1 MLYHCIKLVFHNIT
15 RNKFYSFLNIIGLTV
30 GLVSAVFIMM
40 YILDELSYDKYNVKY
55 DRVYRIESQL
65 NINGKVSRYAKVPGP
80 YATTLKEMT
89 PSIEKIA
96 RFHQLRSVVL
106 RANERMY
113 TETEIYFADQ
123 SVFDVFTFHR
133 IFGNLNRALTSPFTA
148 VLTRSTAERYF
159 GEANPV
165 GRHITT
171 TNNKKY
177 LITAVIEDLP
187 YNSHLNFDGLF
198 SLVTLKINNS
208 NNQPDSKQAWNY
220 WYMNCYSYIL
230 MKPGADINQ
239 LNAVSNRLYKQYME
253 NEGRKFNAHYNP
265 IFTPISDLHLNNS
278 FQEDQQ
284 TGNKSTLYVF
294 FGIALLILILASIN
308 YMNLATAR
316 SVSRT
321 REVGIRKMLGSIRIL
336 IIRQFI
342 IEALVFFFIA
352 TIFTLVAVELLL
364 PSFNFLV
371 DKEISFNPLQ
381 RPILILGIFLISL
394 LTGVVSGFYPANYL
408 SRFEPVS
415 ILRGN
420 FRQSNTGTSLRKGLV
435 TLQLV
440 ISILLTYGSICA
452 YNQYNFLN
460 NKYPGFDHDNV
471 VTTDLRDVSF
481 FKKYPVFRETL
492 LRKPGII
499 AVTTS
504 SGIPGKLHGLMVVKT
519 EQRDT
524 LKDYAIRYME
534 VNESFFRLYKL
545 TFSDGHI
552 PKDTAKYKNSVVI
565 NETAALKLGWPGKAI
580 GKRILMANNND
591 TTRYDTLN
599 IAAVVRDFN
608 YDSFQSAIEPL
619 MMFLS
624 LKRETFI
631 SVKSSETSSQNLIP
645 VINQTAR
652 DLGLKTSLN
661 CISLDDILKQQ
672 YSPEQKLSEL
682 LSIFAFLSVFIAAI
696 GLLGLS
702 SFTTEKMVKE
712 NGIRKVLGATPNQ
725 ISIRLI
731 AEVFRPVIIAY
742 CIAVPIAW
750 IATRIWLSGFAFHYD
765 AGPLLF
771 ISTAFITMIWTL
783 AAMSFHILRSS
794 FAKPFEAV
802 KYE

>member
-1 MLYHCIKLVFHNIT
+1 MLYHCIKLVFHNIA

-40 YILDELSYDKYNVKY
+40 YILDELSYDRYNVKY

-65 NINGKVSRYAKVPGP
+65 NINGKVSKYAKVPGP

-89 PSIEKIA
+89 PSIEKVA

-113 TETEIYFADQ
+113 TETAIYFADQ
-123 SVFDVFTFHR
+123 SVFDVFTYHR
-133 IFGNLNRALTSPFTA
+133 IYGNLNHALISPFTA
-148 VLTRSTAERYF
+148 VLTRSTSERYF

-165 GRHITT
+165 GKFITT
-171 TNNKKY
+171 TNNIKY

-187 YNSHLNFDGLF
+187 YNSHLKFDALF
-198 SLVTLKINNS
+198 SLITMKSNNS
-208 NNQPDSKQAWNY
+208 KNQPDNRQSWNY

-230 MKPGADINQ
+230 LKPGADIQQ
-239 LNAVSNRLYKQYME
+239 LNIVSNRLYKQYME
-253 NEGRKFNAHYNP
+253 IEGRKFNAHYNP
-265 IFTPISDLHLNNS
+265 IFTPLADLHLTDS

-284 TGNKSTLYVF
+284 TGNRGNLYIF
-294 FGIALLILILASIN
+294 MGIALLILTLASIN

-321 REVGIRKMLGSIRIL
+321 REVGIRKMLGSIRVL

-342 IEALVFFFIA
+342 IEALIFFSIA
-352 TIFTLVAVELLL
+352 TIFTLVSVELLL

-371 DKEISFNPLQ
+371 EKEISFNPLH
-381 RPILILGIFLISL
+381 RPILILGIFLISI
-394 LTGVVSGFYPANYL
+394 LTGIVSGFYPANYL

-420 FRQSNTGTSLRKGLV
+420 FRQSNTGSSLRKGLV
-435 TLQLV
+435 IFQLV
-440 ISILLTYGSICA
+440 ISILLTYGAICVN
-452 YNQYNFLN
+452 NQYKFLN
-460 NKYPGFDHDNV
+460 NKYPGFDQENV
-471 VTTDLRDVSF
+471 VTTDLRDISF
-481 FKKYPVFRETL
+481 FKKYSVFRETL
-492 LRKPGII
+492 LRKPGIV

-504 SGIPGKLHGLMVVKT
+504 SGIPGKLYGLMVVKT
-519 EQRDT
+519 EQKDS
-524 LKDYAIRYME
+524 LKDYAIKYLIA
-534 VNESFFRLYKL
+534 NESFFSLYKL
-545 TFSDGHI
+545 TFSDGEI
-552 PKDTAKYKNSVVI
+552 PKDTANFKKSVVI
-565 NETAALKLGWPGKAI
+565 NETAASKLGWPGKAI
-580 GKRILMANNND
+580 GKRILIANNSD

-619 MMFLS
+619 MIFLS
-624 LKRETFI
+624 VQRETFI
-631 SVKSSETSSQNLIP
+631 SVKATEASSQNLIP
-645 VINQTAR
+645 VIIQTAR
-652 DLGLKTSLN
+652 DLGLKTALN
-661 CISLDDILKQQ
+661 CVPLDDILEQQ
-672 YSPEQKLSEL
+672 YSSEQKLSEL

-725 ISIRLI
+725 IAIRLFSD
-731 AEVFRPVIIAY
+731 VFTPVIIAY
-742 CIAVPIAW
+742 SIAVPVAW
-750 IATRIWLSGFAFHYD
+750 IVTRMWLSGFAFHYN
-765 AGPLLF
+765 AGPLIF
-771 ISTAFITMIWTL
+771 ISTAFITMSWTI